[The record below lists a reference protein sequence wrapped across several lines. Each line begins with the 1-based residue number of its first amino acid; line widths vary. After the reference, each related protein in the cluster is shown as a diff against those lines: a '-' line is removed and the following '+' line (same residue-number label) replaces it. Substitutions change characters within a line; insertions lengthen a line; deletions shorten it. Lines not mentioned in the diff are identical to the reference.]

1 MAEPTG
7 GSGRPPACTWSP
19 WARAENRGR
28 SGSSSLADPRN
39 LSPDGHLRPRGGGRW
54 PYARI
59 MERRRILFGLGIAM
73 GIAALA
79 GFTGRAAQ
87 ADPSTD
93 LEGRWR
99 VEKKDAIVL
108 VEQRDGGIAG
118 KVVWAKD
125 RDGIKGD
132 ERLDTKNP
140 RPELRSRK
148 VLGLDILTGLPAA
161 PDGEGWYRGGRI
173 YNPKTGK

>member
-1 MAEPTG
+1 
-7 GSGRPPACTWSP
+7 
-19 WARAENRGR
+19 
-28 SGSSSLADPRN
+28 
-39 LSPDGHLRPRGGGRW
+39 
-54 PYARI
+54 
-59 MERRRILFGLGIAM
+59 M

-173 YNPKTGK
+173 YNPKTGKSYPVRVRRDSPDRLRLRVGGSVVGQTTYWTREP